1 MPALLTTLEGRFPIA
16 CHEHVAVLYR
26 GGEGAFRFVSYLAEG
41 LASGD
46 LCHCMADEDTQS
58 GLIRRLRDL
67 RPSLDLFLKSGQ
79 LSFNAGNSDRAE
91 LAKGLKQ
98 AFARAERARAP
109 ALRWLDV
116 AGWAEE
122 AGLPAEHYFEFHALM
137 NYQVKHY
144 PSAVI
149 CQFALDSLDP
159 ESLCSAIAVH
169 RHLII
174 ENTFVRD
181 NPFYSPPEKFLSLSE
196 EEREREVRAAFRDVG
211 FDADKLL
218 AALEG
223 YGKLH
228 TP

>member
-26 GGEGAFRFVSYLAEG
+26 GSEGAFRFISFLDEG

-46 LCHCMADEDTQS
+46 LCHCMADEAMQVE
-58 GLIRRLRDL
+58 LMRRLRSL
-67 RPSLDLFLKSGQ
+67 RPELDLCLKSGQ
-79 LSFNAGNSDRAE
+79 LSFDAGTADRTE

-98 AFARAERARAP
+98 AFARAERSRAP
-109 ALRWLDV
+109 ALRWFDV
-116 AGWAEE
+116 AGWAQA
-122 AGLPAEHYFEFHALM
+122 AGLSPEQYFEFHALM

-144 PSAVI
+144 PSAAI

-159 ESLCSAIAVH
+159 DHLCSAIAVH

-181 NPFYSPPEKFLSLSE
+181 NPFYSPPEKFLSVGE
-196 EEREREVRAAFRDVG
+196 PERRQEVREAFRDVG
-211 FDADKLL
+211 FDPDKLL